1 MVLPDGIAPSLPGV
15 QAPPSVPPPPVLIE
29 ALQAQSD
36 LRQLPTEGGVIAF
49 ANVAWHSSPA
59 AGGPAGA
66 SGSGGAAA
74 PAWPRE
80 LGLSVGLLVVL
91 LAVAEGIVRRRRRRR
106 LGLRGAP
113 LVGKDVVAEEPE
125 PELPS
130 EPPSEPTEEPAPE
143 PPTEPAPEPPS
154 EPASSRL
161 P

>member
-1 MVLPDGIAPSLPGV
+1 MLFR
-15 QAPPSVPPPPVLIE
+15 
-29 ALQAQSD
+29 SD

-59 AGGPAGA
+59 AGGPAGS
-66 SGSGGAAA
+66 SGSGGAPA

-80 LGLSVGLLVVL
+80 LGLAAGLLVVL

-113 LVGKDVVAEEPE
+113 SVGEDIAAEESAQEPP
-125 PELPS
+125 PEL
-130 EPPSEPTEEPAPE
+130 TDEPAPE
-143 PPTEPAPEPPS
+143 PTDEPEPEPTDEPAPEPTDEPEPEPTS

>member
-1 MVLPDGIAPSLPGV
+1 
-15 QAPPSVPPPPVLIE
+15 VPPPPALVE

-49 ANVAWHSSPA
+49 ANVAWHSSLA

-66 SGSGGAAA
+66 VGSGGAPA

-80 LGLSVGLLVVL
+80 LGLSAGLLVVL

-106 LGLRGAP
+106 LGLLGAP
-113 LVGKDVVAEEPE
+113 VASKDIAPEPPSEPTSEPAPEPPSEPIEEDAPEPLSEPTSEPE
-125 PELPS
+125 P

-143 PPTEPAPEPPS
+143 PTS